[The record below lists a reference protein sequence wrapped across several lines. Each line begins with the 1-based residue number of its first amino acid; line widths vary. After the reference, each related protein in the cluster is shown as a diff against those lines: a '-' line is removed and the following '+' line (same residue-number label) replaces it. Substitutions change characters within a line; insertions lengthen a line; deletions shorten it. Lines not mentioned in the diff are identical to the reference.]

1 MPRYLFERTFP
12 ERRSHPARAEVEG
25 VTWVHSYVNE
35 QRTKIVC
42 VYDAPSPAAVRNAA
56 AADLPVDAI
65 TEIRGL
71 TQDSR

>member
-12 ERRSHPARAEVEG
+12 QRHSHPARAEVEG

-35 QRTKIVC
+35 ERTKIVC
-42 VYDAPSPAAVRNAA
+42 VYDAPSPAAVRKAA

-65 TEIRGL
+65 TEIRVV
-71 TQDSR
+71 